1 MAHLLENAA
10 QYAPRG
16 TSIDV
21 SSEFAG
27 TELLIRV
34 RDHGAGLAAGD
45 LPRVFDRFFRG
56 RSAAD
61 VRASGTGMGLWIAKD
76 RYVAQQAPVH
86 RRDAG
91 EQSLRD
97 VYRRELPGRDER
109 GHIRQT

>member
-21 SSEFAG
+21 SSERAA

-45 LPRVFDRFFRG
+45 LPHVFDRFFRG
-56 RSAAD
+56 RSAAH
-61 VRASGTGMGLWIAKD
+61 VRASGTGMGLWIAKGLVGAAHGRIWVENCAD
-76 RYVAQQAPVH
+76 GGAQFTIALPLVAAP
-86 RRDAG
+86 AG
-91 EQSLRD
+91 EESAAS
-97 VYRRELPGRDER
+97 
-109 GHIRQT
+109 